1 MTPRQAY
8 VAKRVGVLVLIGLA
22 IFGYIHGIYWAGG
35 INQPGNNWLH
45 GNMPWQAGLIDFA
58 PVFLAGAGILV
69 TGGLVLGAEAWDALA
84 AGYRKL
90 PKAPTKAERLAAR
103 QAEREAI
110 IARLERELGL
120 GPDQAAELSSERA
133 ARIARCAHAGTRT
146 NLYEMGVGYRVH
158 CGRCGGVTDE
168 VGRWV

>member
-8 VAKRVGVLVLIGLA
+8 VAKRVGILLLIGLA
-22 IFGYIHGIYWAGG
+22 VAGYVHGIYWAGG

-90 PKAPTKAERLAAR
+90 PKAPTKAERLAAK
-103 QAEREAI
+103 QAEREAT

-120 GPDQAAELSSERA
+120 VPDPRADAPSGP
-133 ARIARCAHAGTRT
+133 
-146 NLYEMGVGYRVH
+146 EMGAWIASWDALFADAPRDYGVAWDTH
-158 CGRCGGVTDE
+158 GR
-168 VGRWV
+168 GRWA